1 MLKIFETSVQD
12 SKRSERLKIAKA
24 WSNFQEKPPWMAAS
38 ANVGGVKGADT
49 MSATGTPSPA
59 LAKKRE
65 PSRPLEGFL
74 FNVCDRNGESCPH
87 YEN

>member
-24 WSNFQEKPPWMAAS
+24 WSNFQEKPPWRAAA
-38 ANVGGVKGADT
+38 ANVGGVKGADR

-59 LAKKRE
+59 PAITDHSE
-65 PSRPLEGFL
+65 MSGFL
-74 FNVCDRNGESCPH
+74 FLTEA
-87 YEN
+87 Y